1 MIESLHLLQR
11 DARMPVK
18 GLSRRRLKKQLR
30 YAAQGIAIGLI
41 ASLALIS
48 GTIAIVRWIV
58 GKHISYK
65 LPLGCAF
72 LTMILVVM
80 ISRLWHVKRKSGRS
94 RRSVTSAAVTELS
107 AGDKTK
113 SA

>member
-1 MIESLHLLQR
+1 MS
-11 DARMPVK
+11 
-18 GLSRRRLKKQLR
+18 
-30 YAAQGIAIGLI
+30 
-41 ASLALIS
+41 
-48 GTIAIVRWIV
+48 RWIA
-58 GKHISYK
+58 GSPISYT

-72 LTMILVVM
+72 LSMILIVM
-80 ISRLWHVKRKSGRS
+80 IYRLWHVKRKSGRS